1 VIPFVWLGSHWY
13 GAQGALAGYGLGA
26 VVFGL
31 ASIVVCF
38 RVIVKI
44 EDRDGGEPDEL
55 VVRAPRSRAI
65 GLYQRQGV
73 NAVAV
78 ALLEKGE
85 CGIKVALEL
94 LCNAL
99 RARQESPWP

>member
-1 VIPFVWLGSHWY
+1 
-13 GAQGALAGYGLGA
+13 

-55 VVRAPRSRAI
+55 VVRAPPAGQSAFTS
-65 GLYQRQGV
+65 GKASTL
-73 NAVAV
+73 
-78 ALLEKGE
+78 
-85 CGIKVALEL
+85 
-94 LCNAL
+94 
-99 RARQESPWP
+99 